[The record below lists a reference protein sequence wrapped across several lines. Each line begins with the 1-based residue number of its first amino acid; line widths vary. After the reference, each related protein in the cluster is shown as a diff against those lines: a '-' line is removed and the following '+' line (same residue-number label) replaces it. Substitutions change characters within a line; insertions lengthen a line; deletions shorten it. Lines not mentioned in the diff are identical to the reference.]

1 MVACFLLDRPIS
13 GQKFKAFAAVQHSK
27 NKLPFSPLNCAQ
39 RVHKLMVPER
49 TLPHTP
55 SRVAHQIVA
64 ARTESSDLPL
74 GTAIPE
80 FEVRLLCNSAG

>member
-1 MVACFLLDRPIS
+1 MVACFLLDMPIS
-13 GQKFKAFAAVQHSK
+13 GQKFKAFAAVRHNK
-27 NKLPFSPLNCAQ
+27 NKLPFSPLRRAQ
-39 RVHKLMVPER
+39 RAHKLMVPER
-49 TLPHTP
+49 TLLHTS

-80 FEVRLLCNSAG
+80 FEVRLRCSFDG